1 MDWTAGLEYWTGLL
15 DWTTGLR
22 GRVIFHRL
30 RMGITNLIIYAWS
43 AHARSETLHFPRGVA
58 TEKWTVNR
66 HRSESVSDLTTMEEL
81 EGACRSCPIVIADSP
96 VVIADSPASRSPV
109 KVAVHA
115 REYR

>member
-22 GRVIFHRL
+22 GRVIFHLLHMR
-30 RMGITNLIIYAWS
+30 ITNLMHGQRMRALRLFIFLVVLQW
-43 AHARSETLHFPRGVA
+43 
-58 TEKWTVNR
+58 KWTVNR

-81 EGACRSCPIVIADSP
+81 EGACRSCPIVIADST

-109 KVAVHA
+109 KVAVNA